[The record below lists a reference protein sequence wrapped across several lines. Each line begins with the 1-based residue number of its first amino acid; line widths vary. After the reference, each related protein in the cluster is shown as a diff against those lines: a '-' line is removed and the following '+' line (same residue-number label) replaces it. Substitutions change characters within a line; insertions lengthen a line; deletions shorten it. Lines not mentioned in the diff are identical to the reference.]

1 MTIQLPQ
8 ALREHLKEDDIQELT
23 PIQERAFEPIKAG
36 KNVLG
41 VSPTGTGKTLA
52 YLLPLL
58 SKLTSKKAQQILI
71 LAPNTELA
79 GQIFEV

>member
-41 VSPTGTGKTLA
+41 VTT
-52 YLLPLL
+52 PLL
-58 SKLTSKKAQQILI
+58 RKAS
-71 LAPNTELA
+71 
-79 GQIFEV
+79 

>member
-52 YLLPLL
+52 YL
-58 SKLTSKKAQQILI
+58 
-71 LAPNTELA
+71 
-79 GQIFEV
+79 